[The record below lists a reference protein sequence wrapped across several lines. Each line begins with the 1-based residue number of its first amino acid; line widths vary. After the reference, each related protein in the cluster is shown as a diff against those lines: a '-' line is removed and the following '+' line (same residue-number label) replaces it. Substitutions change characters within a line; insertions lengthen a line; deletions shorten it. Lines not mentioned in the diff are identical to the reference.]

1 MEKLQPEKAV
11 EILQQNGVE
20 VTVEQAKLIL
30 EFLRKLAEI
39 AVTQYLNR

>member
-1 MEKLQPEKAV
+1 MDKIQPEKAV
-11 EILQQNGVE
+11 EMLRQHGVE
-20 VTVEQAKLIL
+20 ITVEQAKLIL